1 MHQQQQ
7 QQQQQGLQGPRPA
20 TLKVSKRPRPPVQQ
34 QQQPVIIYL
43 ESPKVVHAHPG
54 EFKSVVQRLTG
65 RRAPPPT
72 QLLDDLQ
79 FQLYGGQMMPLVAS
93 SSMSMPAGAADAVR
107 GSSLGFFITD
117 GHHQQQQNP
126 YPLVLGGA
134 AALYHQ
140 LLPSSSTIGA
150 CNDLGGGDISLR
162 QPPAAMTNDDLVYA
176 YYMHQR
182 M

>member
-1 MHQQQQ
+1 MHQQQHQ
-7 QQQQQGLQGPRPA
+7 LQGPRPA
-20 TLKVSKRPRPPVQQ
+20 TLKVSKRPRPPV
-34 QQQPVIIYL
+34 QQPVIIYL

-93 SSMSMPAGAADAVR
+93 SSMPAGAADAVR

-117 GHHQQQQNP
+117 GHHHPEQNP
-126 YPLVLGGA
+126 LGGA

-150 CNDLGGGDISLR
+150 CYDLRGGDISLR
-162 QPPAAMTNDDLVYA
+162 QPPAATTNDDLVYA